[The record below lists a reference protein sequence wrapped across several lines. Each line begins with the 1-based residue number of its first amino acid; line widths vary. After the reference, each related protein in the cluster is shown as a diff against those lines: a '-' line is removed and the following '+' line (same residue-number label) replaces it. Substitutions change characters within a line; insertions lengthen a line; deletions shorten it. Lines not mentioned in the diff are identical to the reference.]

1 MAEFNIPKLKQK
13 VLLYSKKQ
21 YDSYEYIANLN
32 DIDLNIYGSYKEKSS
47 TKNENI
53 LLDQEKVFKDVEK
66 IGKFFFKMFEKEI
79 QPMNKSKNKFPK
91 RQLGDSKEED
101 CYYLSKLITND
112 FFEKALLHIKEIEN
126 DTIAND
132 KISNTQL
139 DFLNSTFLDDVL
151 LNSNDKIQKDIKSKI
166 EEIYTKYTETLKF
179 EDEITDEG
187 IEFGIS
193 DKKHIK
199 NTLVLYVYIYVIYQI
214 FDILFK
220 NDIKIYSN
228 EKVKD
233 IYFDVKTKKKFYNYI
248 NLFIIKYKVEEM
260 NTTTNELITF
270 IINQMNYIE
279 NNTSF
284 LGYRSNIILQGKKS
298 NMVETYHSI
307 AGIAYE
313 YLKRYIVLC
322 INGAI
327 YKKCDKCKKYFY
339 CYNDNNIF
347 CNKCKNKNNKEASNE
362 TYKKCKE
369 LLEKIKKSD
378 TSQIE
383 KLNSNDRSLVELFIS
398 NNVTITYSK
407 DKGKCKKIG
416 IDVSVFQIDNLRRIK
431 EELESS

>member
-21 YDSYEYIANLN
+21 YNSYEYIVNLN
-32 DIDLNIYGSYKEKSS
+32 DIDLNIYGSYKEKPSI
-47 TKNENI
+47 KNENI

-66 IGKFFFKMFEKEI
+66 IGKYFFKMFEKEI
-79 QPMNKSKNKFPK
+79 QPKNKPK
-91 RQLGDSKEED
+91 NRIPKGQLRDSKGKD
-101 CYYLSKLITND
+101 CYYLNKLITND
-112 FFEKALLHIKEIEN
+112 FFEKALLHIKDIEN
-126 DTIAND
+126 DTLDND
-132 KISNTQL
+132 KILNNQL
-139 DFLNSTFLDDVL
+139 DFLNSTFLDNVL
-151 LNSNDKIQKDIKSKI
+151 FNFNEKIQKGIKSKI

-187 IEFGIS
+187 VEFGIS

-220 NDIKIYSN
+220 NDIKIHSN
-228 EKVKD
+228 EKIKD

-248 NLFIIKYKVEEM
+248 NLFIIKYKIEEI
-260 NTTTNELITF
+260 NTTINELITF

-322 INGAI
+322 INGLI
-327 YKKCDKCKKYFY
+327 YKKCDDCRKYFY
-339 CYNDNNIF
+339 CSNDNNIF
-347 CNKCKNKNNKEASNE
+347 CDDCKSKKNREASNG
-362 TYKKCKE
+362 TYKKCKD
-369 LLEKIKKSD
+369 LLEEIKKSNI
-378 TSQIE
+378 SQIE
-383 KLNSNDRSLVELFIS
+383 KLNNKDRSLVELFIS

-407 DKGKCKKIG
+407 DKEKCKKLG
-416 IDVSVFQIDNLRRIK
+416 IDISVFQIDNLRRIK
-431 EELESS
+431 EELESN